1 MAINRYQNREILIT
15 YKEKYDNIIKERTAN
30 NIFHYETP
38 TFSFD
43 ESVTEYPFEFIQ
55 EVWKHGDKL
64 YKFSN
69 RYYGETQFW
78 WVIGLVNQKPTD
90 SDFKIGD
97 SVLIPTPLS
106 EVLEFIGFEI

>member
-1 MAINRYQNREILIT
+1 MTIDRYQNRDLLIT
-15 YKEKYDNIIKERTAN
+15 NKEKYDNIIKKRITT
-30 NIFHYETP
+30 NIVYYESP
-38 TFSFD
+38 DFYFD
-43 ESVTEYPFEFIQ
+43 ESVKEYPFSFTR